1 MLSIVIL
8 GLNIILV
15 SRTPY
20 KLQNVAAEIVEKY
33 SKVETK
39 IIEVDFAKED
49 PSSYIPKIEEAIK
62 VQWSIPTFKKMH
74 TQYAERTLNAIENVF
89 NRTFTG

>member
-1 MLSIVIL
+1 M
-8 GLNIILV
+8 

-62 VQWSIPTFKKMH
+62 VQWSIPTF
-74 TQYAERTLNAIENVF
+74 F
-89 NRTFTG
+89 